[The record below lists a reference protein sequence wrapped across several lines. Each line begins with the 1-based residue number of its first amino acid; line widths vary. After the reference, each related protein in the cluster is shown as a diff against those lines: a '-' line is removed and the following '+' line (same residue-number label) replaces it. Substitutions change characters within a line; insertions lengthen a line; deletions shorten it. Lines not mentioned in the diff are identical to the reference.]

1 MPSQPSARSTE
12 TTRTGTSGAGTRPVD
27 SDHESDSNAS
37 VSAAAARGAA
47 GTSSL
52 PEPHEVMAGLRAT
65 INAPGIFS
73 LLSPEG
79 EYTPSEQF
87 PLDVTPVLVR
97 DLYRDMVLVRR
108 FDREGNALQRQGQLG
123 LWAPLLGQEA
133 AQVGA
138 GRAMRPQDM
147 GFPSYREHGVAYCR
161 GIAPVEIASI
171 FRGLDFGSWNPRE
184 KRFNNYA
191 IVIGNQ
197 VINAV
202 GWAMGQRLDGA
213 MGDEETAE
221 ATIAFFGDG
230 ATSQG
235 DVHEGMVF
243 GAAFNAPVVFY
254 CQNNQWA
261 ISESIHRIARMPLY
275 ERAAGYGFP
284 GIRVD
289 GNDVLACLAAT
300 TWALDECRSGNGPV
314 MIEAFTYRM
323 DAHTTSDD
331 PTRYRMHDETQA
343 WKLLDPI
350 ERVKAYL
357 ARNGLADAAFFDG
370 VAAEADALAADFRSR
385 VVNLPEPPVAT
396 MFDHVYA
403 TPHPQ
408 LEAQRAEFEEYL
420 AGFADTGDP
429 LEDSRGGRH

>member
-1 MPSQPSARSTE
+1 MPSQPSTHTTDTDSTA
-12 TTRTGTSGAGTRPVD
+12 TA
-27 SDHESDSNAS
+27 
-37 VSAAAARGAA
+37 SAAAARGAA

-52 PEPHEVMAGLRAT
+52 PQPHEVMAGLRAT
-65 INAPGIFS
+65 VSAPGIFS

-79 EYTPSEQF
+79 EYTPSDRF
-87 PLDVTPVLVR
+87 PLDVTPDLVR

-108 FDREGNALQRQGQLG
+108 VDREGNALQRQGQLG

-133 AQVGA
+133 AQIGA

-147 GFPSYREHGVAYCR
+147 AFPSYREHGVAHCR
-161 GIAPVEIASI
+161 GIPPVEIASI
-171 FRGLDFGSWNPRE
+171 FRGIDFGSWNPRE
-184 KRFNNYA
+184 KRFNSYA

-213 MGDEETAE
+213 MGDEDTAE

-243 GAAFNAPVVFY
+243 AAAFNAPVVFY

-261 ISESIHRIARMPLY
+261 ISESIHRVARMPLY

-289 GNDVLACLAAT
+289 GNDVLACLAVTA
-300 TWALDECRSGNGPV
+300 WALDECRSGNGPV

-331 PTRYRMHDETQA
+331 PSRYRMADETQA

-357 ARNGLADAAFFDG
+357 ARNGLADAAFFEA
-370 VAAEADALAADFRSR
+370 VAAESDALAADFRTR
-385 VVNLPEPPVAT
+385 VVNLPAPSPSV

-408 LEAQRAEFEEYL
+408 VEAQRAAFEEYL
-420 AGFADTGDP
+420 AGFADTDATTGGD
-429 LEDSRGGRH
+429 RTGGRH

>member
-1 MPSQPSARSTE
+1 MPSQP
-12 TTRTGTSGAGTRPVD
+12 PVD
-27 SDHESDSNAS
+27 APDPAVTTAGPDTADSTATA
-37 VSAAAARGAA
+37 SAAAARGAA
-47 GTSSL
+47 GTSAL
-52 PEPHEVMAGLRAT
+52 PQPHEVLAGLRAT
-65 INAPGIFS
+65 ITAPGIFS

-79 EYTPSEQF
+79 EYTPSDRF
-87 PLDVTPVLVR
+87 PLDVTPDLVR

-108 FDREGNALQRQGQLG
+108 VDREGNALQRQGQLG

-133 AQVGA
+133 AQIGA

-147 GFPSYREHGVAYCR
+147 AFPSYREHGVAYCR
-161 GIAPVEIASI
+161 GVEPVQIASI
-171 FRGLDFGSWNPRE
+171 FRGVDFGSWNPRE
-184 KRFNNYA
+184 KRFTNYA

-213 MGDEETAE
+213 MGDEESAE
-221 ATIAFFGDG
+221 ATITFFGDG

-243 GAAFNAPVVFY
+243 AAAFNAPVVFY

-261 ISESIHRIARMPLY
+261 ISESIHRIARKPLY

-331 PTRYRMHDETQA
+331 PTRYRMDDETQA

-357 ARNGLADAAFFDG
+357 ARNGLADAAFFDA
-370 VAAEADALAADFRSR
+370 VAAESDALAADFRSR
-385 VVNLPEPPVAT
+385 VVNLPAPAPSV
-396 MFDHVYA
+396 MFEHVYA

-408 LEAQRAEFEEYL
+408 VEAQRAEFQTYL
-420 AGFADTGDP
+420 DGFADTGHAAGTGHA
-429 LEDSRGGRH
+429 GGRH